1 MASKRDRVVLSARK
15 LLFLRKTTVVAF
27 SHLLFLF
34 SLNTG
39 SACIARTLVS
49 SQQIDEAVRDYVLRS
64 ASWPEDSLQVSCR
77 RHNGVEL
84 DGTGRV
90 KLVVLPAG
98 SRQLRGLVPV
108 KVQIWVGQRLKRQ
121 LLVTA
126 DVRLFH
132 AVVVASQRVKRGEL
146 LTPQVLK
153 LETREVTCLEG
164 RYFTRIEQLQGK
176 RARLSIP
183 SGAVLTPETVEPVP
197 VVSRGSKVRILVQFA
212 SVVAWTEGAALQEG
226 APGELIRVR
235 NLRSGKR
242 VLARVLDSE
251 TVRVIF

>member
-77 RHNGVEL
+77 RHM
-84 DGTGRV
+84 
-90 KLVVLPAG
+90 
-98 SRQLRGLVPV
+98 
-108 KVQIWVGQRLKRQ
+108 
-121 LLVTA
+121 TA

-183 SGAVLTPETVEPVP
+183 LGAVLTPETVEPVP